1 MLNSKFCEGS
11 PPVLQINDIRYEIFD
26 TVSALHYKSD
36 INDIIDILGDEI
48 SVQRLH

>member
-26 TVSALHYKSD
+26 TVSALNYKSD
-36 INDIIDILGDEI
+36 INDIIDIIGDEI

>member
-26 TVSALHYKSD
+26 TVSALSYISD